1 MGDNGGKRENWH
13 LDKRVPIAIIL
24 TIAFQT
30 FTATWFAATAMARLA
45 NAEEWIKE
53 NKQFVQQLPVIQN
66 DISYI
71 KAGLQ
76 RIEVKIDR
84 SAGDHP

>member
-1 MGDNGGKRENWH
+1 MGENGGKWH

-53 NKQFVQQLPVIQN
+53 NKAVVQQLPVIQN
-66 DISYI
+66 DIGYI
-71 KAGLQ
+71 KSSMQ
-76 RIEVKIDR
+76 RIEAKIDR
-84 SAGDHP
+84 SNGEQP